1 MEILLRKFN
10 EIVLEFI
17 EENLKNSQKII
28 FVGSGEAGQ
37 YDNNTL
43 YQGTFFLEKELEYY
57 TKKGTLLPER
67 IGDSSVVRIEFNDL
81 ISALEWRLKNEV
93 DSEEYQKRVLT
104 KYNLILNENSLL
116 LQDKEDSSLTLCEV
130 SPILLSV
137 LITNKLLLFM
147 KAYY

>member
-1 MEILLRKFN
+1 MK
-10 EIVLEFI
+10 VLEKIMYNFVHT
-17 EENLKNSQKII
+17 NLKNPQKII

-57 TKKGTLLPER
+57 TKKGILLPER
-67 IGDSSVVRIEFNDL
+67 SGDGSVVRIEFNDL
-81 ISALEWRLKNEV
+81 DSAFEWRLKNEV
-93 DSEEYQKRVLT
+93 DSEEYQNRVLT

-147 KAYY
+147 KTYY

>member
-1 MEILLRKFN
+1 MKA
-10 EIVLEFI
+10 LEKIMHNFVHT
-17 EENLKNSQKII
+17 NLKNPQKII
-28 FVGSGEAGQ
+28 FIGSREAGQ

-57 TKKGTLLPER
+57 TKKGILLPER
-67 IGDSSVVRIEFNDL
+67 SGDDTVVRIEFNDL
-81 ISALEWRLKNEV
+81 NSALEWRLKNEV
-93 DSEEYQKRVLT
+93 GSEEYQNRVLT
-104 KYNLILNENSLL
+104 KYNVVLGEGGLF
-116 LQDKEDSSLTLCEV
+116 LQDREDSSITLYKI